1 MAGNLVSSIQ
11 RETDL
16 RLILPFGLNLKPGD
30 VVSVAD
36 SGDLGL
42 EGSAQSVLGL
52 PAGKPRAPGKPVDI
66 FRQVGKDISCEF
78 RAAGRASSLFPE
90 LPKASAK
97 VDIAFR
103 TASSWVLAMTERRLS
118 SLDEVNRFRQP
129 IIDAY
134 RAGVWRKDWALVTS
148 LAIAGSMTLLAANS
162 RETKLA
168 LTLSGTVDVHAAM
181 AVKLTAGA
189 TLAAASKAVTKC
201 IIDERAP
208 VACVALRVK
217 DHWLRGPS
225 TGYLRAGVTGS
236 SSSHAASD
244 EDFWEPITGSG

>member
-1 MAGNLVSSIQ
+1 MSRDLISSIQ

-42 EGSAQSVLGL
+42 EGSAQSVLGM
-52 PAGKPRAPGKPVDI
+52 PAGKPRRPGKPVNL
-66 FRQVGKDISCEF
+66 FRQVGKDVSCEF
-78 RAAGRASSLFPE
+78 RAAGRTSSLFPE

-97 VDIAFR
+97 VDVKFR
-103 TASSWVLAMTERRLS
+103 TASSWVLAMTGRRLS
-118 SLDEVNRFRQP
+118 SLDEINRFRQP
-129 IIDAY
+129 IVDAF

-148 LAIAGSMTLLAANS
+148 LASAGAMTLLAANS
-162 RETKLA
+162 KETKLA
-168 LTLSGTVDVHAAM
+168 LTLNGTVDVHAAM
-181 AVKLTAGA
+181 EAKLTAGA
-189 TLAAASKAVTKC
+189 RLAAASKEVTNY

-217 DHWLRGPS
+217 DRWLRRPG
-225 TGYLRAGVTGS
+225 TGYLRAEATRS
-236 SSSHAASD
+236 SPRAAAD
-244 EDFWEPITGSG
+244 EDFWEPLAESG